1 MAPAL
6 NMISRP
12 ATVVVEMDE
21 PYVQE
26 ILRAAFSKYSPHII
40 VQSLE
45 EFGRVPDSN
54 SSAQPALVM
63 HWREYER
70 IDWDAVLRSGSVF
83 SSAYCYRKGLIRK
96 AQMAFNIK
104 LYMAKHPD
112 SVLHRGVPETW
123 IFELDDLDYLDEA
136 LMECYEVEDGMK
148 ANEGIEDPRMRQ
160 QFIIKPSLTARG
172 AGIYVFDTRERLEEL
187 LESEFDS
194 DDEDDDS
201 SSENGGNTDDNNSK
215 DEQQG
220 ALNGQR
226 SYYAISQIREWVIQ
240 RYINRPLLLSSHGGR
255 KFHIRVYVLAVGD
268 LKVYVYR
275 HMLALFAPSPY
286 VSSASDLDNQ
296 HAHLT
301 NTCLQTKL
309 SDFDETKAVDLFW
322 NLDLPREKLDHI
334 FDQICTI
341 LGDTFTAVSSES
353 TSFQTWS
360 NCLEQFG
367 FDFMVDEDCNA
378 FMLEANAYPDFKQT
392 GEGLKSVVEGF
403 MAASVATAASRFLLQ
418 DDDIVNGL
426 KAMINSDCKDLVE
439 VYTHKNE
446 RKW

>member
-1 MAPAL
+1 MMQVQDVTTPL
-6 NMISRP
+6 
-12 ATVVVEMDE
+12 ATVVIDMDE

-26 ILRAAFSKYSPHII
+26 ILRAAFTRFSPYIAVQTSEESSKVS
-40 VQSLE
+40 
-45 EFGRVPDSN
+45 DSN
-54 SSAQPALVM
+54 SSVQSQLVM

-70 IDWDAVLRSGSVF
+70 IDWDAVHRSSSVF
-83 SSAYCYRKGLIRK
+83 SNAYCYRKGLIRK

-104 LYMAKHPD
+104 LHMAKNPD
-112 SVLHRGVPETW
+112 SVLHSGVPETW
-123 IFELDDLDYLDEA
+123 VFELDDLDYLDEA

-148 ANEGIEDPRMRQ
+148 ANEGVEDPRLRQ

-172 AGIYVFDTRERLEEL
+172 AGIYVFDTRQRLEEL

-194 DDEDDDS
+194 DDD
-201 SSENGGNTDDNNSK
+201 DDNNNGEDGEDVDDSYD

-220 ALNGQR
+220 PANGR
-226 SYYAISQIREWVIQ
+226 HSYHAVSQIREWVIQ
-240 RYINRPLLLSSHGGR
+240 RYINRPMLLSSHNGR

-268 LKVYVYR
+268 FKVYVYR

-286 VSSASDLDNQ
+286 ISSAGNLDNQ
-296 HAHLT
+296 QAHLT
-301 NTCLQTKL
+301 NTCLQTK
-309 SDFDETKAVDLFW
+309 SSNFDESKAVDLFW
-322 NLDLPREKLDHI
+322 NLDLPREKLGHI
-334 FDQICTI
+334 FDQICAI
-341 LGDTFTAVSSES
+341 LRDTFTAVSTQS

-367 FDFMVDEDCNA
+367 FDFLVDEDCNA

-403 MAASVATAASRFLLQ
+403 MAASVATAASQFLLQ
-418 DDDIVNGL
+418 TDAITNDL
-426 KAMINSDCKDLVE
+426 QAMIDSDCKDLTE
-439 VYTHKNE
+439 VYTHKNK

>member
-1 MAPAL
+1 
-6 NMISRP
+6 
-12 ATVVVEMDE
+12 
-21 PYVQE
+21 
-26 ILRAAFSKYSPHII
+26 
-40 VQSLE
+40 
-45 EFGRVPDSN
+45 
-54 SSAQPALVM
+54 M

-70 IDWDAVLRSGSVF
+70 IDWDAVHRSNSVF
-83 SSAYCYRKGLIRK
+83 SNAYCYRKGLIRK

-104 LYMAKHPD
+104 LHMAKNPD

-123 IFELDDLDYLDEA
+123 VFELDDLDYLDEA

-148 ANEGIEDPRMRQ
+148 ANEGVEDPRLRQ

-172 AGIYVFDTRERLEEL
+172 AGIYVFDTRQRLEEL

-194 DDEDDDS
+194 DDEDVNSDS
-201 SSENGGNTDDNNSK
+201 EHNED
-215 DEQQG
+215 
-220 ALNGQR
+220 
-226 SYYAISQIREWVIQ
+226 IREWVIQ
-240 RYINRPLLLSSHGGR
+240 RYINRPLLLSSHNGR

-286 VSSASDLDNQ
+286 ISSAGNLDNQ
-296 HAHLT
+296 QAHLT
-301 NTCLQTKL
+301 NTCLQTK
-309 SDFDETKAVDLFW
+309 SSNFDESKAVDLFW
-322 NLDLPREKLDHI
+322 NLDLSREKLDHI
-334 FDQICTI
+334 FDQICAI
-341 LGDTFTAVSSES
+341 LCDTFTAVSTQS

-367 FDFMVDEDCNA
+367 FDFLVDEDCNA

-403 MAASVATAASRFLLQ
+403 MAASVATAAGQFLLQ
-418 DDDIVNGL
+418 TDAITNNL
-426 KAMINSDCKDLVE
+426 QAMINSDCEDLVE
-439 VYTHKNE
+439 VYTHKNK